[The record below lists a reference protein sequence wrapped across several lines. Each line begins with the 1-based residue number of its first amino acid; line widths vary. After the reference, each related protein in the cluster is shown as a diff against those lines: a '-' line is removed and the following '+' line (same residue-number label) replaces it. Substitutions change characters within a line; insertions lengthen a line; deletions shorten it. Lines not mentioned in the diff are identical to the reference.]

1 MNQGDFFSF
10 AYLIATRIINQ
21 KRTDHKTSE
30 SMLYFM
36 IERKVPEIRT

>member
-1 MNQGDFFSF
+1 MNQSNSF
-10 AYLIATRIINQ
+10 PSAYLIATGIINQ
-21 KRTDHKTSE
+21 KRTDHKTSA